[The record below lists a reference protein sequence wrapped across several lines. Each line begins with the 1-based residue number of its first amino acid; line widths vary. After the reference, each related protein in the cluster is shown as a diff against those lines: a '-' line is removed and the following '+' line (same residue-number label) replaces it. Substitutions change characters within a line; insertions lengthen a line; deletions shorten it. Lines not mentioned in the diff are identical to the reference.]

1 MIKDAD
7 LIICEPCPLVIKG
20 EQIDGPKTSQ
30 DFNCWIK
37 SMDEYRKSERQ
48 KINYDDVNYKRPEL
62 LWTQHNVLQPQMM
75 VHDRDFYDP
84 KTHQYTVDKYVDRLN
99 QRYDG
104 IDSVLVWPTYPNIGI
119 DNRNTDD
126 MIRDMPNG
134 INGIKK
140 MISDFQRHNI
150 KVLFPIHPWDQGTR
164 NPGYDWSVVLPKTM
178 AELNADGLN
187 GDTMG
192 AVNKEYFDNSVK
204 DARPLALEPEGGLSD
219 NGISS
224 LNWNVMS
231 WGYWDN
237 NSPRPKVSRNKWIE
251 TRHQVLSR

>member
-1 MIKDAD
+1 
-7 LIICEPCPLVIKG
+7 LVIKG
-20 EQIDGPKTSQ
+20 QQIDGPKTSQ
-30 DFNCWIK
+30 DFDCWIK
-37 SMDEYRKSERQ
+37 AMDEYRKSERQ
-48 KINYDDVNYKRPEL
+48 KINYNDANYKRPEL
-62 LWTQHNVLQPQMM
+62 QWAQRNVLQPQMM
-75 VHDRDFYDP
+75 AHDRDFYDP
-84 KTHQYTVDKYVDRLN
+84 KTHEYTVDKYVDRLN

-164 NPGYDWSVVLPKTM
+164 NPGYDWSVILPKTM
-178 AELNADGLN
+178 AQLNADGLN

-204 DARPLALEPEGGLSD
+204 DAKPLALEPEGGLSD
-219 NGISS
+219 NGISG

-237 NSPRPKVSRNKWIE
+237 YSQRPKVSRNKWIE
-251 TRHQVLSR
+251 TRHQVLSQ